1 MANFE
6 GYERREAKILE
17 TLKKYGINSID
28 ECKEITLARGIDCDS
43 IVRSTQPIC
52 FENAVWAYTVGCAIA
67 IKKGCKKA
75 ADAAAAIG
83 EGLQSFCIP
92 DLSPRTEKSASDT
105 ATSAKC
111 SSPRRP
117 SASASSPDTNPSR
130 PQRALSRS
138 RSTPTKSA
146 PNR

>member
-52 FENAVWAYTVGCAIA
+52 ST
-67 IKKGCKKA
+67 KGK
-75 ADAAAAIG
+75 
-83 EGLQSFCIP
+83 FP
-92 DLSPRTEKSASDT
+92 
-105 ATSAKC
+105 
-111 SSPRRP
+111 
-117 SASASSPDTNPSR
+117 PDTVRRHPMP
-130 PQRALSRS
+130 PQ
-138 RSTPTKSA
+138 
-146 PNR
+146 